1 MDFIGLSAHADSGTR
16 TTKERRAARLS
27 PRLRH
32 PGNRG
37 PSRPRVTRIQR
48 VHLALRAAG
57 AEPCRWPSPSPSRL
71 PPRPCV
77 TVTVLPRTATDAI
90 ARTEEARSIGR
101 RIRRPGH
108 GTNAPPISTLNRR
121 FVDAD
126 RQQRQHA
133 HRVPAARSGPPS
145 PQTPASPFPSL
156 PPASPG
162 PPGASSSGLER
173 GPVPSG
179 RSSGRLHP
187 PPSPPRGQRRPAA
200 ATTFCGR
207 GRVPVMSGAI
217 LGTRPP
223 APSSAVGRR
232 GTPQVTESPIIRPKE
247 SQAEGTP
254 ARLLEELYKI
264 AVAAR
269 PNASSGTSARPAVEA
284 HRNRAGQGPLRP
296 SLALPGRARP
306 LSARVRRRP
315 AHAGQR
321 AVDRK
326 KASCLPSPP
335 SSRRAAVEPAT
346 VAPSVLPRSPSTC
359 SGSRDGTSSS
369 SAQILDLQR
378 RLADERLTPG
388 GHKAPGGKGRRGSGI
403 VGICDREATQSRRD
417 SAGRSSSW
425 P

>member
-1 MDFIGLSAHADSGTR
+1 MTRACTLLPLLLVVMVSPLLPHSLVDKSHAYGCRRVDFIGLSAHADSGTR

-187 PPSPPRGQRRPAA
+187 PPGPPRGQRRPAA

-232 GTPQVTESPIIRPKE
+232 GTPQVNRIPPYPTQGESGRRNT
-247 SQAEGTP
+247 G
-254 ARLLEELYKI
+254 
-264 AVAAR
+264 AA
-269 PNASSGTSARPAVEA
+269 A
-284 HRNRAGQGPLRP
+284 
-296 SLALPGRARP
+296 GRA
-306 LSARVRRRP
+306 L
-315 AHAGQR
+315 Q
-321 AVDRK
+321 DR
-326 KASCLPSPP
+326 
-335 SSRRAAVEPAT
+335 
-346 VAPSVLPRSPSTC
+346 C
-359 SGSRDGTSSS
+359 SGASERIVRD
-369 SAQILDLQR
+369 L
-378 RLADERLTPG
+378 
-388 GHKAPGGKGRRGSGI
+388 GSTG
-403 VGICDREATQSRRD
+403 C
-417 SAGRSSSW
+417 
-425 P
+425 